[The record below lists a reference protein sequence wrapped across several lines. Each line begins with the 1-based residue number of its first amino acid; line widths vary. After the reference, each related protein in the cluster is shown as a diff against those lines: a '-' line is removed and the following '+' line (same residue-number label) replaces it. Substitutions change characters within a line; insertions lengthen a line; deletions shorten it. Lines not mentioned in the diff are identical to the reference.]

1 MAKKKTSTESSL
13 VSEYMNYVVEHNK
26 QPESVYSFTKSIGI
40 TEKEFYTHFGSFTSL
55 QKTVFTQFF
64 NFTIDLLHKDEDYGN
79 YDAKSKLISF
89 YYTIFELFKANRS
102 YIAFVLTEDKN
113 QLKNYKQ
120 LADFN
125 AKFEEY
131 IDTLSIKLPDLQIEK
146 IEAYKEKG
154 VAKISWAQFLF
165 ILKFW
170 LEDES
175 ANFEKTDVLIEK
187 SITTGFNIIEN
198 NPLKHIIDLGKFLIK
213 EKTHF
218 SL

>member
-1 MAKKKTSTESSL
+1 MAKKKTLTESNL
-13 VSEYMNYVVEHNK
+13 VSEYMNYVIEHNK

-40 TEKEFYTHFGSFTSL
+40 TEKEFYSHFGSFVSL

-64 NFTIDLLHKDEDYGN
+64 NFTIELLHKDEDYTN

-89 YYTIFELFKANRS
+89 YYTIFELFKASRS
-102 YIAFVLTEDKN
+102 YLAFVLTADKN

-125 AKFEEY
+125 LKFEEY
-131 IDTLSIKLPDLQIEK
+131 IDTLPIKLPDLQIEK

-154 VAKISWAQFLF
+154 VAKISWTQFLF

-218 SL
+218 SM